1 MCGHCLIVWAQ
12 LAKRSQGLHTQNHL
26 LNASCC
32 TLSCAPCSPTL
43 PPVQVSW
50 DKGSAQHDAASLR
63 CIFERH
69 GRVEDIV
76 LKAGKKRSSSAL
88 VVMSTLDAAI
98 SAAEAV
104 NGNPREPLQ
113 TVPLSKVAP
122 AAPDAAAAATGQPG
136 VSSSGLDALPEGG
149 QEQAGG
155 IRPSAARM
163 PAVTPPSSP
172 VKDPDREGVR
182 AGPAGLTRLGPQPP
196 PRNPFGSVPSQP
208 AFAAACAA
216 SAAGPAFAATANG
229 AGTGLAAQPA
239 SAATA
244 SGHGAAAQPAAAS
257 VFGAR
262 PSSFP
267 GASVF
272 GARPSSFPGM
282 PQQQPAAS
290 QSAAPPGKGFGF
302 GNKDFEDVTLMKL
315 RQAAERAEV
324 IRQMQA
330 DEDNVK

>member
-1 MCGHCLIVWAQ
+1 MPATVAQ
-12 LAKRSQGLHTQNHL
+12 TR
-26 LNASCC
+26 
-32 TLSCAPCSPTL
+32 SCAPCSPTL

-50 DKGSAQHDAASLR
+50 DRGSAQHDAASMR
-63 CIFERH
+63 HIFERH
-69 GRVEDIV
+69 GRVEDVV

-88 VVMSTLDAAI
+88 VVMGTLEAAI

-104 NGNPREPLQ
+104 NGDPREPLQ

-122 AAPDAAAAATGQPG
+122 AAPDAAPAVTGQPG
-136 VSSSGLDALPEGG
+136 ISSSGLDALPEGG

-155 IRPSAARM
+155 TRPSAVRM

-172 VKDPDREGVR
+172 VKDSDREGVR
-182 AGPAGLTRLGPQPP
+182 AGPAGLTRFGLQPP

-208 AFAAACAA
+208 AFAAASMA
-216 SAAGPAFAATANG
+216 SAAPPAFAATANS
-229 AGTGLAAQPA
+229 AGTGSAAHPA
-239 SAATA
+239 SAAT
-244 SGHGAAAQPAAAS
+244 AS

-290 QSAAPPGKGFGF
+290 QTSVPPGKGFGF

-330 DEDNVK
+330 DEDAAK

>member
-1 MCGHCLIVWAQ
+1 MDTARSYSMRGSSLHSAHRDLHIQHHVLKCQ
-12 LAKRSQGLHTQNHL
+12 LQHRLVCSMQSHT
-26 LNASCC
+26 A
-32 TLSCAPCSPTL
+32 
-43 PPVQVSW
+43 PVQVSW
-50 DKGSAQHDAASLR
+50 DKGAAQHDAASLR
-63 CIFERH
+63 RIFGRH

-104 NGNPREPLQ
+104 NGDLKEPLQ

-122 AAPDAAAAATGQPG
+122 AVPDAAAAATGQPG
-136 VSSSGLDALPEGG
+136 ISISGLDAPPEGG

-155 IRPSAARM
+155 IRPSAVRM

-172 VKDPDREGVR
+172 VKDPDCEGVR
-182 AGPAGLTRLGPQPP
+182 PGPAGLTRFGLQPP
-196 PRNPFGSVPSQP
+196 PRNPFGSVPSRP
-208 AFAAACAA
+208 AFAAAGMG
-216 SAAGPAFAATANG
+216 SAARPAFAATANG
-229 AGTGLAAQPA
+229 ASTGSAAEPA
-239 SAATA
+239 SAAT
-244 SGHGAAAQPAAAS
+244 AS

-282 PQQQPAAS
+282 PEQQAAAS
-290 QSAAPPGKGFGF
+290 QSSASPDKGFGF

-330 DEDNVK
+330 DEDDVK

>member
-1 MCGHCLIVWAQ
+1 MCPMQ
-12 LAKRSQGLHTQNHL
+12 SHT
-26 LNASCC
+26 A
-32 TLSCAPCSPTL
+32 
-43 PPVQVSW
+43 PVQVSW

-69 GRVEDIV
+69 GRVEDVV

-98 SAAEAV
+98 TAAEAV
-104 NGNPREPLQ
+104 NGDLQEPLQ

-122 AAPDAAAAATGQPG
+122 AAPDAAAAVTGQPG
-136 VSSSGLDALPEGG
+136 SSSSGLDALPEGG
-149 QEQAGG
+149 QEQAGSV
-155 IRPSAARM
+155 RPSAVRM

-172 VKDPDREGVR
+172 VKDPDREDVR
-182 AGPAGLTRLGPQPP
+182 AGPAGLTRFGLRPP

-208 AFAAACAA
+208 AVAAAGVGLA
-216 SAAGPAFAATANG
+216 AFAATANG
-229 AGTGLAAQPA
+229 AGTGSAAQPA
-239 SAATA
+239 FAATA
-244 SGHGAAAQPAAAS
+244 SGCGSAAQPATSS

-290 QSAAPPGKGFGF
+290 QSSVLPGKGFGF

-330 DEDNVK
+330 DEDHAV